1 MRKVLIVDDEPSY
14 RDSLALILSHEK
26 YEVRTAI
33 DSRTARDTLDD
44 FMPDVLI
51 VDWMLRD
58 KMNGI
63 EVAELLLEVNPKMQT
78 IVITGYPTTEL
89 AAQVEKLHAAQ
100 MLIKPFGFDRLL
112 AALEK
117 GCTDEEEPQHPAMA

>member
-14 RDSLALILSHEK
+14 RDSLALILSHEQ
-26 YEVRTAI
+26 YEVRTAV
-33 DSRTARDTLDD
+33 DGRTAFAMLDD
-44 FMPDVLI
+44 FMPDVLL

-63 EVAELLLEVNPKMQT
+63 EVAESLVAINPKLQT
-78 IVITGYPTTEL
+78 IVITGYPTAAL
-89 AAQVEKLHAAQ
+89 AAQVAEIPAAQ

-112 AALEK
+112 AAMNRGRNDAE
-117 GCTDEEEPQHPAMA
+117 

>member
-14 RDSLALILSHEK
+14 RDSLALILSHEQ
-26 YEVRTAI
+26 YEVRTAS
-33 DSRTARDTLDD
+33 DSRTAFDTLED

-63 EVAELLLEVNPKMQT
+63 EVAESLLVANPELQT
-78 IVITGYPTTEL
+78 IVITGYPTTAL
-89 AAQVEKLHAAQ
+89 AAEVARVPAAQ

-112 AALEK
+112 AALDK
-117 GCTDEEEPQHPAMA
+117 CRTDNE

>member
-26 YEVRTAI
+26 YEVRTAM
-33 DSRTARDTLDD
+33 DSRTALDTLDD

-63 EVAELLLEVNPKMQT
+63 EVAESFLKANPKLQT

-89 AAQVEKLHAAQ
+89 AAQVKRVHAAQ
-100 MLIKPFGFDRLL
+100 ILIKPFGFDRLL
-112 AALEK
+112 AALDK
-117 GCTDEEEPQHPAMA
+117 GRTDEE